1 MYRDVPSDS
10 RLIRTIKEFRPTG
23 PRELTP
29 DMFRSIHD
37 ADKPVNRGKKA
48 DKGKQATKA
57 PKGPSPK
64 KRKQTKAAQSPQPK
78 RRKTQPKRK
87 LVIPSSS
94 SDSEGESSGSDGSQ
108 GDESPQRGNTPPRS
122 PTPEESA
129 DAAKTTLEPI
139 V

>member
-1 MYRDVPSDS
+1 MYADVPSDS
-10 RLIRTIKEFRPTG
+10 RLIRTIKEFRATG

-29 DMFRSIHD
+29 DMLRSIHD
-37 ADKPVNRGKKA
+37 ADKPVPRGKKA

-64 KRKQTKAAQSPQPK
+64 KRKQTKATQSPQPK

-94 SDSEGESSGSDGSQ
+94 SNSEYEHSGSDWLSRRRNPSKRQ
-108 GDESPQRGNTPPRS
+108 HSTSLTYP
-122 PTPEESA
+122 
-129 DAAKTTLEPI
+129 
-139 V
+139 